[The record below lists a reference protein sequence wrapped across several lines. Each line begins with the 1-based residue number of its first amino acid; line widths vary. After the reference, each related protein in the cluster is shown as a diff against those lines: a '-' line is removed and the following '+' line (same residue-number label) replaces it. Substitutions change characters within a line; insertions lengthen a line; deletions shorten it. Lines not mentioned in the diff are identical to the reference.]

1 MLLTR
6 APSVSLRATLQDE
19 IVAAYVAHGKRPQ
32 DAAFDPNWEVCYE
45 ATRACTKE
53 LASHPLSDFTDDMEF
68 ESGDASAA
76 YTSEVM
82 PSWSDGDGVLLDT
95 DRRAVRK
102 VVAGSFLQDVIL
114 SDEAERLDVLLYL
127 SFPFSNKEFHESAMP
142 AFARLGAV
150 IGGSHDELEHTCGG
164 SDMCREAAAALTGRV
179 ILARINVDNNEL
191 APPHGDNIDGPAMA
205 HYPAG
210 SKVRLFWCV
219 SPLASGRLTHRFS
232 ISRVF
237 WPRCGRACPSSCPTI
252 RWTAA

>member
-19 IVAAYVAHGKRPQ
+19 IVAAYVAHGKRSQ

-127 SFPFSNKEFHESAMP
+127 SFPFSNKEFHESASLCTCVCVCAMRCSDEYFALRICVCSYGQSHLMNGFDRTKRVWISSMP
-142 AFARLGAV
+142 
-150 IGGSHDELEHTCGG
+150 DK
-164 SDMCREAAAALTGRV
+164 MCVPVLR
-179 ILARINVDNNEL
+179 
-191 APPHGDNIDGPAMA
+191 
-205 HYPAG
+205 
-210 SKVRLFWCV
+210 
-219 SPLASGRLTHRFS
+219 
-232 ISRVF
+232 
-237 WPRCGRACPSSCPTI
+237 
-252 RWTAA
+252 

>member
-1 MLLTR
+1 M
-6 APSVSLRATLQDE
+6 
-19 IVAAYVAHGKRPQ
+19 AAYVAHGKRPQ

-164 SDMCREAAAALTGRV
+164 SDMCREAAALTGRV